1 MEIFYSEDIRDDVL
15 CLDADETAHCMQV
28 LRHKAGDSIK
38 VIDGRGALYHCI
50 LLDEDY
56 GGLSEGKGKAAKGAK
71 GSKANRKRGP
81 EKVWAR
87 IEGSETDWGGHPYH
101 LTLAVCPTKNLDR
114 YEWMAEKLTEL
125 GIDVLAPV
133 IGERSERRVL
143 KLDRLKRIL
152 LSATKQSLKGAIPT
166 LTEPKTVMEFI
177 KQKALE
183 NSELA
188 DSRGGKN
195 VNGSESA
202 CTDNVNCRKVEEL
215 RLIGYCSDEVHPR
228 TNIMEEIKTFLNDA
242 VRQNG
247 TSLRQDKET
256 LSSEKLQQNETS
268 GDKKCSKPKI
278 VILIGPEGDFSPD
291 EVRAAMAAGFIPITL
306 GSSRFR
312 IETAALT
319 AAQAVYLS
327 TL

>member
-1 MEIFYSEDIRDDVL
+1 MEIFYSEDIRENVL
-15 CLDADETAHCMQV
+15 CLDAEETAHCMQV

-38 VIDGRGALYHCI
+38 VIDGRGTLYHCI

-56 GGLSEGKGKAAKGAK
+56 DGSLEGKSKAAKGAK

-125 GIDVLAPV
+125 GIDVLTPV

-177 KQKALE
+177 E
-183 NSELA
+183 NSY
-188 DSRGGKN
+188 
-195 VNGSESA
+195 
-202 CTDNVNCRKVEEL
+202 RKVEEL
-215 RLIGYCSDEVHPR
+215 RLIGYCSDELHPR
-228 TNIMEEIKTFLNDA
+228 TNIMEEIKTFLN
-242 VRQNG
+242 
-247 TSLRQDKET
+247 
-256 LSSEKLQQNETS
+256 ETS
-268 GDKKCSKPKI
+268 GDKKCSKPRI
-278 VILIGPEGDFSPD
+278 VIMIGPEGDFSPE

>member
-1 MEIFYSEDIRDDVL
+1 MEIFYWEDIRDDVL

-38 VIDGRGALYHCI
+38 VIDGRGTLYHCI
-50 LLDEDY
+50 LLGEDY
-56 GGLSEGKGKAAKGAK
+56 GGVSEGKGKAAKDAK

-81 EKVWAR
+81 EKVWAH

-125 GIDVLAPV
+125 GIDVLTPV

-177 KQKALE
+177 E
-183 NSELA
+183 NSY
-188 DSRGGKN
+188 
-195 VNGSESA
+195 
-202 CTDNVNCRKVEEL
+202 RKVEEL
-215 RLIGYCSDEVHPR
+215 RLIGYCSDELHPR
-228 TNIMEEIKTFLNDA
+228 TNIMEEIKTFLN
-242 VRQNG
+242 
-247 TSLRQDKET
+247 
-256 LSSEKLQQNETS
+256 ETS
-268 GDKKCSKPKI
+268 GDKKCSKPRI

>member
-1 MEIFYSEDIRDDVL
+1 MEIFYSEDIREDVL

-38 VIDGRGALYHCI
+38 VIDGRGTLYHCI

-56 GGLSEGKGKAAKGAK
+56 GGLSEGKSKAAKGAK
-71 GSKANRKRGP
+71 GSKANRKKGP

-87 IEGSETDWGGHPYH
+87 IEGAETDWGGYPYH

-177 KQKALE
+177 E
-183 NSELA
+183 NS
-188 DSRGGKN
+188 
-195 VNGSESA
+195 
-202 CTDNVNCRKVEEL
+202 CRKVEEL

-228 TNIMEEIKTFLNDA
+228 TNIMEEIKIFL
-242 VRQNG
+242 
-247 TSLRQDKET
+247 
-256 LSSEKLQQNETS
+256 NETS

-278 VILIGPEGDFSPD
+278 VILIGPEGDFSPE

-312 IETAALT
+312 IETAAIT
-319 AAQAVYLS
+319 AAEAVYLS